1 MTSVQTICKLACCV
15 VLSLLVCSS
24 GCPAADCCRT
34 PWYGDHERGWFFY
47 EPEPEPE
54 PELLLPPVPEPQQA
68 EATAGPA
75 VPPGPAVLSVEWI
88 KKYLEIFKTKAI
100 DEPTPENVSAYL
112 YIQRVMLDKS
122 ERFSEAVGNVVRK
135 DPFLDQNS
143 RRPLA
148 AFANMQFARA
158 ALSAREELL
167 AQVAKKVGIFFF
179 FQSSCRMCE
188 IQAPV
193 LKNLQDRYGFVVFPV
208 SVNGLPL
215 GNGMFANYT
224 QDRGQVRALG
234 IVKTPALFLGRPA
247 GREIIPL
254 GQSALSKEQLE
265 QNILAA
271 AQEAGWITPEE
282 FRKTQGMDTSLA
294 LNLKPE
300 DMPAS
305 INEAEIQEYIKGL
318 YLKLGEKKNGQN

>member
-1 MTSVQTICKLACCV
+1 MMCVRTLCKIACCV
-15 VLSLLVCSS
+15 VFSLLICSS
-24 GCPAADCCRT
+24 GWAAGDCCRT

-54 PELLLPPVPEPQQA
+54 PEFVLPGPQELKQA
-68 EATAGPA
+68 EAPAQPAAPAGPS
-75 VPPGPAVLSVEWI
+75 VLSAEWI

-122 ERFSEAVGNVVRK
+122 ERFAEEVGNVVRK

-143 RRPLA
+143 RRPIA
-148 AFANMQFARA
+148 AFANMQFAQT
-158 ALSAREELL
+158 ALKAREEVL
-167 AQVAKKVGIFFF
+167 AKIAKKAGIFFF
-179 FQSSCRMCE
+179 FQSSCRLCAV
-188 IQAPV
+188 QAPV
-193 LKNLQDRYGFVVFPV
+193 VKNLQDRYGFVVFPV
-208 SVNGLPL
+208 SVDGLPL
-215 GNGMFANYT
+215 ENGKFAKYT
-224 QDRGQVRALG
+224 QDRGQAQALG
-234 IVKTPALFLGRPA
+234 IVKTPAMFLGRPE

-254 GQSALSKEQLE
+254 GQSALAKDQLE

-271 AQEAGWITPEE
+271 AQEAGWITPDD
-282 FRKTQGMDTSLA
+282 FKKTQGMDTSLA

-305 INEAEIQEYIKGL
+305 INEAEIQDYIKGL
-318 YLKLGEKKNGQN
+318 YQKLKKD